1 MSPDLRARS
10 IWVFFLVGPSKM
22 MFGLPWAVPL
32 GGSVIAQS
40 SPGPPHRFSCE
51 GLRGEKLDAE
61 SQDPSCVCCLGNAH
75 PHVDC
80 LRMSLGGCS
89 FKTDWAQVLFKC
101 VTLAAK
107 SILRPQNQLAPLST
121 QLSSISSI
129 WVSLSANQ
137 GPPSRSP
144 PKKQKNK

>member
-1 MSPDLRARS
+1 
-10 IWVFFLVGPSKM
+10 M

-75 PHVDC
+75 PHVEAMIAYEC
-80 LRMSLGGCS
+80 LWEG
-89 FKTDWAQVLFKC
+89 VLLKRIGPRSC
-101 VTLAAK
+101 LNVQPW
-107 SILRPQNQLAPLST
+107 PQKAFC
-121 QLSSISSI
+121 
-129 WVSLSANQ
+129 
-137 GPPSRSP
+137 GPRI
-144 PKKQKNK
+144 N